1 MKLLR
6 TILGFDKPAGKPGAF
21 LHDLFVV
28 LAFCALT
35 AALTWPYVNYLRDVV
50 ADPGDP
56 YLVSWIL
63 WWDYHQT
70 FKDPLNLFHANL
82 FYPLR
87 YTLAFSEHCYGIA
100 FLFFPL
106 FALGFRPLTVH
117 AVAMFLGFAL
127 CGYSAFRLARTL
139 TGSQAAAW
147 VTGIV
152 FAFVPFRF
160 HLLSHLPYLFTL
172 WIPLLLEA
180 LVLFVRE
187 RSRKRAFWLGFAFFM
202 NGITSVS
209 LFSLTLVP
217 AALCGVVLLTRH
229 GLWRDRQF
237 WRRGAVAL
245 GVASIALLPFMLP
258 YYFVS
263 KIYGF
268 RRSIEEVKANSAWPI
283 HWLSVENRNKLWNRM
298 GEGITGGAQFKLFPG
313 LLPILFSLAAMFAVN
328 PPEQN
333 ISTPEDSLARREG
346 PGKWL
351 SRLDAIILF
360 TFALSIP
367 AIGFDG
373 TDAFSNFFYY
383 VSSARVL
390 AILTAAV
397 IARCCISYPSFLRPT
412 RRNLIETLR
421 SESRSDAF
429 WMGII
434 LTIVGFCYSLGWNF
448 FFYRICYDLLPMF
461 RSMRVPTRGAMFAYL
476 GLAILAGLGVQQLAL
491 RIGERRPRL
500 RPAML
505 FTVACALLLVELN
518 GAPLKMTRGDVFPDA
533 VSLRLKETS
542 MRGGLV
548 VLPAGADFN
557 HRHILRSAD
566 HQKPL
571 IVGTSGFNSPYED
584 QIEAWTSA
592 GDIHD
597 PLLELLE
604 KIPTSYLVIE
614 NHLIVPE
621 RRADYEAFLVRAIRA
636 GRLRFVN
643 RFDGR
648 DDLYAVVKT
657 EPEAKTE
664 APLPFAIELKDWQQ
678 LIEENPVNVLGKNRA
693 WSQIAYRLQLAS
705 FGEMPRYSEFMS
717 DLKQIGRGALVNS
730 ENEQTQ
736 LEVNMNQFVAD
747 WVKRSSFQTRY
758 QSTTSERFVDALSEN
773 AGIVLAPG
781 ERSSLIDKLNGGAMT
796 RGEALLAIVK
806 NPEFAKREE
815 NRSLLLLHY
824 FGYLRRNPGES
835 PDKDMEGF
843 TYWLRELEKTRRV
856 DRLAAAFME
865 SIEYKGKNGQQ

>member
-6 TILGFDKPAGKPGAF
+6 TILGFDQPAGKPGAF

-139 TGSQAAAW
+139 TGSQAAGW

-180 LVLFVRE
+180 LVLFVRD
-187 RSRKRAFWLGFAFFM
+187 RSRKRAFWLGFTFFM

-209 LFSLTLVP
+209 LFSLTIVP

-245 GVASIALLPFMLP
+245 GAAGIALLPFMLP
-258 YYFVS
+258 YYIVS

-298 GEGITGGAQFKLFPG
+298 GEGMIGGAQFKLFPG
-313 LLPILFSLAAMFAVN
+313 LLPILFSLVAMFAVN
-328 PPEQN
+328 PTEKN
-333 ISTPEDSLARREG
+333 VGSADVALTRSKW

-351 SRLDAIILF
+351 ARLDALILV
-360 TFALSIP
+360 TFVLSIP

-373 TDAFSNFFYY
+373 TDAFGNFFYY
-383 VSSARVL
+383 VTSARVL
-390 AILTAAV
+390 ALLTAAIV
-397 IARCCISYPSFLRPT
+397 ARCCISYPSFLRPT
-412 RRNLIETLR
+412 HRNLVETLR
-421 SESRSDAF
+421 SERSSDGF
-429 WMGII
+429 WLGII
-434 LTIVGFCYSLGWNF
+434 LTVVGFCYSLGWNF

-476 GLAILAGLGVQQLAL
+476 GLAILAGIGVEQVAL
-491 RIGERRPRL
+491 RIGRKWPRL
-500 RPAML
+500 RRT
-505 FTVACALLLVELN
+505 TVFAIACGLLLFELN

-533 VSLRLKETS
+533 VSLRLKETT

-548 VLPAGADFN
+548 VLPAGPDFN

-571 IVGTSGFNSPYED
+571 IVGTSGFNSPFED
-584 QIEAWTSA
+584 QIEAWTRA

-604 KIPTSYLVIE
+604 RIPASYLVIE
-614 NHLIVPE
+614 NHLIASE
-621 RRADYEAFLVRAIRA
+621 RRADYEAFLVRAIRS

-657 EPEAKTE
+657 EPEARTE
-664 APLPFAIELKDWQQ
+664 AALPFDIELKDWQQ
-678 LIEENPVNVLGKNRA
+678 LIEENPVNVLGKNKT
-693 WSQIAYRLQLAS
+693 WSQIAYSIQLAS
-705 FGEMPRYSEFMS
+705 FGEMPRYAEFLS
-717 DLKQIGRGALVNS
+717 DLKLIGRGALINS
-730 ENEQTQ
+730 DNEQTQ
-736 LEVNMNQFVAD
+736 LDVNMNEFVAD
-747 WVKRSSFQTRY
+747 WVKRPSFQTRY
-758 QSTTSERFVDALSEN
+758 RSMNSEHFVDTLSGN
-773 AGIVLAPG
+773 AGIILAPA
-781 ERSSLIDKLNGGAMT
+781 ERSSLIDKLNSGEMT
-796 RGEALLAIVK
+796 RGQALLAIAK
-806 NPEFAKREE
+806 NPELARKDEY
-815 NRSLLLLHY
+815 RSLLLLHY

-835 PDKDMEGF
+835 PDKDLEGF
-843 TYWLRELEKTRRV
+843 SYWLRELEKTGEV
-856 DRLAAAFME
+856 ERLPRAFME
-865 SIEYKGKNGQQ
+865 SFEYKEKNGQP

>member
-1 MKLLR
+1 MISQR
-6 TILGFDKPAGKPGAF
+6 RKPGAF

-28 LAFCALT
+28 ILFCAFT
-35 AALTWPYVNYLRDVV
+35 AALTWPYVNYLRDAV
-50 ADPGDP
+50 ADAGDP

-70 FKDPLNLFHANL
+70 FRDPLNLFHANL
-82 FYPLR
+82 FFPLR

-100 FLFFPL
+100 VPFFPL

-127 CGYSAFRLARTL
+127 CGYGAFRLGRTL
-139 TGSQAAAW
+139 TGSTAVGW
-147 VTGIV
+147 VVGIV

-160 HLLSHLPYLFTL
+160 HLLSHLPYLFTV

-180 LVLFVRE
+180 LVLFVRD
-187 RSRKRAFWLGFAFFM
+187 RSRKRAIWLGIAFFM

-217 AALCGVVLLTRH
+217 AALCGAVLLTRH

-237 WRRGAVAL
+237 WRRSAVAL
-245 GVASIALLPFMLP
+245 GVAGLALLPFMLP

-268 RRSIEEVKANSAWPI
+268 KRSIEEVKANSAWPI

-298 GEGITGGAQFKLFPG
+298 GEGIAGGAQFKLFPG
-313 LLPILFSLAAMFAVN
+313 LLPILFSLAAMFVVN
-328 PPEQN
+328 PKATN
-333 ISTPEDSLARREG
+333 AKSADVAFGRD
-346 PGKWL
+346 KWL
-351 SRLDAIILF
+351 GRLDALILV

-373 TDAFSNFFYY
+373 TDAFGNFFYY
-383 VSSARVL
+383 VTSARVL

-412 RRNLIETLR
+412 HRNLIETLR
-421 SESRSDAF
+421 SERRSDGF
-429 WMGII
+429 WLGII
-434 LTIVGFCYSLGWNF
+434 LTLVGFCYSLGWNF

-476 GLAILAGLGVQQLAL
+476 GLALLAGIGVQQVAL
-491 RIGERRPRL
+491 RVLARWPRL
-500 RPAML
+500 RPT
-505 FTVACALLLVELN
+505 TVFAIACALLLVELN
-518 GAPLKMTRGDVFPDA
+518 GAPLNMMRGDVFPDA
-533 VSLRLKETS
+533 VTVRLKDTP

-548 VLPAGADFN
+548 VLPAGPDFN

-584 QIEAWTSA
+584 QIEAWTRA
-592 GDIHD
+592 GTIHD
-597 PLLELLE
+597 PLLELFE
-604 KIPTSYLVIE
+604 KIPASYLVVE
-614 NHLIVPE
+614 NHLIIPE

-643 RFDGR
+643 RFEGR
-648 DDLYAVVKT
+648 DDLYAIVKT

-664 APLPFAIELKDWQQ
+664 APLPFAIELKAWQE
-678 LIEENPVNVLGKNRA
+678 LIEESPVNILGNNKT
-693 WSQIAYRLQLAS
+693 WSQTAYRIHLAS
-705 FGEMPRYSEFMS
+705 FGEMPRYAEFLS
-717 DLKQIGRGALVNS
+717 DMKSIGRGVLINTDS
-730 ENEQTQ
+730 EQAQIES
-736 LEVNMNQFVAD
+736 NMNEFVAD
-747 WVKRSSFQTRY
+747 WVKRASFQKLY
-758 QSTTSERFVDALSEN
+758 HSMTSERLVDTLSAN
-773 AGIVLAPG
+773 AGIKLAPH
-781 ERSSLIDKLNGGAMT
+781 ERSSLIDKLNSGAAT

-806 NPEFAKREE
+806 NGEFVRKEE

-824 FGYLRRNPGES
+824 FGYLKRNPGET
-835 PDKDMEGF
+835 PDKDLEGF
-843 TYWLRELEKTRRV
+843 KYWLRELEKSGQLE
-856 DRLAAAFME
+856 RLPRAFME
-865 SIEYKGKNGQQ
+865 SIEYKERNGRP